1 MTDQNVAYILLPKI
15 KAYAKSFSDRTNEKA
30 IAIEEHVPVSGCG
43 SSLLDVVRSES
54 SWLSFA

>member
-1 MTDQNVAYILLPKI
+1 MTDQNVAYISLPKI
-15 KAYAKSFSDRTNEKA
+15 KAYAKSFSDRTNEK
-30 IAIEEHVPVSGCG
+30 AIEEHVPVSGCG